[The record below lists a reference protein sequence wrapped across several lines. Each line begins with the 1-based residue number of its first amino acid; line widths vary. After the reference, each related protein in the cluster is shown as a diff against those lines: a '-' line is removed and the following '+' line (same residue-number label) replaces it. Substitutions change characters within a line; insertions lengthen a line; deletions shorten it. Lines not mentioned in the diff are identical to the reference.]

1 MSIKLKLKL
10 KIKLSYNRKKDIDFF
25 HIYKVLRLLALVLIF
40 EDVFAIDMP
49 VISNNLAT
57 QDISSL
63 SDELSSKTS
72 VNDLEKKDLRS
83 SNYEDFLDQPMIWV
97 EDISLILDSTRK
109 IKPKLV
115 SWFKRGGFMVI
126 EQAVPLD
133 QIQTAFLS
141 IKGSR
146 VESVDLNNELMK
158 SFFLLTVLPTCIS
171 ENQQW
176 KVAIFDDRVA
186 SVIIPYN
193 YIKSLLEYLN
203 HGKLCSG
210 ITGKNFIRSF
220 INIMM
225 VSLTTDYKNDQTH
238 LPEILKRLR

>member
-1 MSIKLKLKL
+1 MNIKPGLKL
-10 KIKLSYNRKKDIDFF
+10 KIRFNYNRKKDLGVFL
-25 HIYKVLRLLALVLIF
+25 IYKILWLVMIAFVF
-40 EDVFAIDMP
+40 EDAFSIDMP
-49 VISNNLAT
+49 VISNNLVT
-57 QDISSL
+57 QDISAL
-63 SDELSSKTS
+63 SNELSSKTS

-97 EDISLILDSTRK
+97 EDISLILDSNRR
-109 IKPKLV
+109 IKPRLV

-126 EQAVPLD
+126 EQGLALD

-141 IKGSR
+141 VKGLK
-146 VESVDLNNELMK
+146 VESVDLNSELMK
-158 SFFLLTVLPTCIS
+158 SFYLLSVLPTCTS
-171 ENQQW
+171 VNQQW
-176 KVAIFDDRVA
+176 KVAIFDDRIA
-186 SVIIPYN
+186 AVIIPYN
-193 YIKSLLEYLN
+193 YVKTLLEYLN

-220 INIMM
+220 VNIMM